1 MITIDYKSRTP
12 IYEQLVTRIRTLAL
26 GGVFAPGEKIPSV
39 RQLSG
44 ELGINPNTVQRAYNT
59 LYQQGVIDTAPG
71 KGNFISN
78 DMEALRLQQKKALFA
93 DLTRAVHALREAGV
107 SCEQALEQ
115 AKKAYEEEE
124 AR

>member
-26 GGVFAPGEKIPSV
+26 DGVFAPGEKIPSV

-78 DMEALRLQQKKALFA
+78 DMEALRLQQKKGLFA
-93 DLTRAVHALREAGV
+93 DLACAVRALREAGV
-107 SCEQALEQ
+107 PCEQTLAQ